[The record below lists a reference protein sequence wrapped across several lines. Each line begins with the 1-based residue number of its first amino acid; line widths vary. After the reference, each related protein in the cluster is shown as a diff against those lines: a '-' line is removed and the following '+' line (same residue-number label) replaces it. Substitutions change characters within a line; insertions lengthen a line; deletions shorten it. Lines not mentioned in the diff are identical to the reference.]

1 MHNLTREINKELET
15 MHPLYIK
22 EVYDFVTF
30 LKEKQKRESE
40 TEYLTKIPG
49 MVNSIIKEA
58 NRPLDEYSD
67 KLDW

>member
-1 MHNLTREINKELET
+1 MQNLAREISKELKT

-30 LKEKQKRESE
+30 LKEKQKRESD

-49 MVNSIIKEA
+49 MTNSIIREA
-58 NRPLDEYSD
+58 NRPLEEYSD